1 MFAVQYH
8 RYGGS
13 EVLAVEE
20 VEEPHAGP
28 GRVRIAVRAT
38 GVTPADWYLRS
49 GMLQDFASWT
59 SPIYQAW
66 MPRASSTRWG
76 RG

>member
-13 EVLAVEE
+13 EVLYVEE

-28 GRVRIAVRAT
+28 GQVRIAVRAT

-49 GMLQDFASWT
+49 GMLRDIATVDF
-59 SPIYQAW
+59 PIYPAW
-66 MPRASSTRWG
+66 MPRESSTRWE